1 MKRLFLVLAAATLL
15 ASCNNEQNPPEVGGM
30 SYNNY
35 FFRAVNNT
43 TQADFK
49 LNFISASGEHLDISP
64 VVGPGGS
71 SSCTLNDVF
80 ALSGSSP
87 AGGVYL
93 YPAAHDLTTDTW
105 VELDSEGIWN
115 FSNEGVVVTLS
126 YFLGHFSVSYEY
138 VSRIN

>member
-15 ASCNNEQNPPEVGGM
+15 AGCKNEQNPPEVGGM
-30 SYNNY
+30 SYNKY
-35 FFRAVNNT
+35 FFRIVNNT

-49 LNFISASGEHLDISP
+49 LNFISASGEQLDISP

-87 AGGVYL
+87 AAGVYL

-105 VELDSEGIWN
+105 VELESEGIWN

-126 YFLGHFSVSYEY
+126 YFLGHYSVSYEY

>member
-1 MKRLFLVLAAATLL
+1 MKRLFILL
-15 ASCNNEQNPPEVGGM
+15 ATALLLAGCKNEQNPPEVGGI
-30 SYNNY
+30 SYNKY
-35 FFRAVNNT
+35 FFRIVNNT

-49 LNFISASGEHLDISP
+49 LNFISASGEQLDISP

-87 AGGVYL
+87 AAGVYL

-105 VELDSEGIWN
+105 VELESEGIWN

-126 YFLGHFSVSYEY
+126 YFLGHYSVSYEY
-138 VSRIN
+138 VSRSN

>member
-1 MKRLFLVLAAATLL
+1 MKRLFIVLAAALLL
-15 ASCNNEQNPPEVGGM
+15 AGCKNEPNPPVVGGI
-30 SYNNY
+30 SDYNY

-49 LNFISASGEHLDISP
+49 LNFISASGEHLDIGL

-80 ALSGSSP
+80 GLSGSSP

-105 VELDSEGIWN
+105 VELESEGIWN

-126 YFLGHFSVSYEY
+126 YFLGHYSVSYEY